1 MKRLH
6 ITSTIYHTQ
15 FLTSRCLTGHSWLL
29 MSIWHGPMRM
39 HMISVMEFSPFRET
53 IALMM
58 LLKRALV
65 VGLCWSISDRWPT
78 RWSYLQMLLPKISL
92 VIGSWSSVFCNQQ
105 SLVLR
110 LCRWSLVSN
119 WPKKTDDQCWFRQYH
134 LNFWRWPSVGTNESV
149 ISHIL
154 LKTTSLLLPDTS
166 KNSPLA
172 KYSRGNYN
180 IVIILH
186 Y

>member
-1 MKRLH
+1 M
-6 ITSTIYHTQ
+6 T
-15 FLTSRCLTGHSWLL
+15 
-29 MSIWHGPMRM
+29 
-39 HMISVMEFSPFRET
+39 
-53 IALMM
+53 

-92 VIGSWSSVFCNQQ
+92 VIGSWSSVFCNQL

-134 LNFWRWPSVGTNESV
+134 LNFWRWPSVGTNELV

-154 LKTTSLLLPDTS
+154 LKTKSLLLISQGLHGQNAKDQSNDQSWPVRFETLFEQS
-166 KNSPLA
+166 LPLFTKIQA
-172 KYSRGNYN
+172 
-180 IVIILH
+180 
-186 Y
+186 

>member
-1 MKRLH
+1 M
-6 ITSTIYHTQ
+6 T
-15 FLTSRCLTGHSWLL
+15 
-29 MSIWHGPMRM
+29 
-39 HMISVMEFSPFRET
+39 
-53 IALMM
+53 

-92 VIGSWSSVFCNQQ
+92 VIGSWSSVFCNQR

-119 WPKKTDDQCWFRQYH
+119 CPKKTDDQCWFRQYH
-134 LNFWRWPSVGTNESV
+134 LNFCRWPSVGTNESV

-154 LKTTSLLLPDTS
+154 LKTTSLLLYSAQYFIICRVLTPTKNKSIKFGLWLITS
-166 KNSPLA
+166 CFRGVVIPTEPLTLELLEL
-172 KYSRGNYN
+172 GN
-180 IVIILH
+180 V
-186 Y
+186 